1 MEPAFNLDHTGI
13 HVHYLSSL
21 RTYLNLN
28 DINDLNEDGITI
40 RSIQFAE
47 NGKPKA
53 SRKSTVPRANLS
65 TLPQSFCTFAVE
77 SPYQAKIRPTQ
88 QLINEKNMSHLY
100 SNVSS
105 TPETKDIDIGNLSFS
120 NDTATNDFLAEV
132 MSCDIS
138 KLNFIC
144 TPQKSQTEAK
154 PDKFAQRANVY
165 ENLCF
170 DEAPTPPPRSRVP
183 NHYSEPRKENTPVHK
198 ARFVIIDENE
208 YNNVLESQSKRS
220 KCQARGKE
228 PSDKPLYSN
237 QGVDFD
243 ERFCDCRPKT
253 SAILKSSNRVPN
265 DIASQPSLNRPLR
278 RLSQVPRI
286 QRQQVESSK
295 ACSSPIS
302 FTKYLLQSTSSPTP
316 LTRLTANNANNQQP
330 QHTSGARPAPRMSLS
345 ASNNFNNNFTNFC
358 ITPLKANKPDLLVST
373 NSSNKRSRMSTLSRF
388 HKII

>member
-1 MEPAFNLDHTGI
+1 MEPAFNLDNTGI

-21 RTYLNLN
+21 RTFLNLN
-28 DINDLNEDGITI
+28 DINGLNEDGITI

-53 SRKSTVPRANLS
+53 SRKSTAPRANLG

-100 SNVSS
+100 SNVPL
-105 TPETKDIDIGNLSFS
+105 TPETKDIDIANLSFS

-208 YNNVLESQSKRS
+208 YTNVLDSQSKRT
-220 KCQARGKE
+220 RGKE

-237 QGVDFD
+237 QEVHFD

-265 DIASQPSLNRPLR
+265 GIAPQPPLNRPLR

-302 FTKYLLQSTSSPTP
+302 FTKYLLQSTSSPAP

-330 QHTSGARPAPRMSLS
+330 QHTTGARPAPRISLS
-345 ASNNFNNNFTNFC
+345 ASNNFTNFC

-373 NSSNKRSRMSTLSRF
+373 NSSNKRSRIRTLSRF